1 MIKNTGGTGCLQ
13 VTHALLGWCCRGKPH
28 CNAGTVFF
36 KKSAEQTGWKE
47 TSQRFIAN
55 RYIVL
60 QESTTSRYDTTR
72 DSPAQEDTW
81 VDWSSTLLFFSPLNR
96 LLDIGCLL
104 IYSWVIILGLIGNS
118 GFVLRNLCALL
129 EVLLYLSRVWIEHDP
144 NPLSLVIFQPLICV
158 WGVRLL

>member
-1 MIKNTGGTGCLQ
+1 MHCL
-13 VTHALLGWCCRGKPH
+13 
-28 CNAGTVFF
+28 AGVAGESLTVMLEQFFF

-60 QESTTSRYDTTR
+60 QESTTSRYDTWFTGTR
-72 DSPAQEDTW
+72 GHLSGLI
-81 VDWSSTLLFFSPLNR
+81 VHFMLFFSPLNR
-96 LLDIGCLL
+96 LQDIGCLL